1 MTKVLAIT
9 GCMGSGKSTLIRQL
23 EEMIPGSRALFEDHY
38 QRMTHMTLD
47 QLKDWKDRGM
57 DIGELDL
64 NGFDLAI
71 REIRESSHLGHKN
84 RRIKILILES
94 QFGRVHPKLCDL
106 VDYQL
111 WIDTPLDLCLAR
123 KLLQIG
129 TAELENPDGLSY
141 MEHIHS
147 WCEVYLHSTA
157 SLLRKQF
164 EIVSVA
170 SDAVVVNDSSLAKLI
185 EASLGVIQE
194 QALACL
200 GLDGNWLDP

>member
-1 MTKVLAIT
+1 
-9 GCMGSGKSTLIRQL
+9 
-23 EEMIPGSRALFEDHY
+23 
-38 QRMTHMTLD
+38 
-47 QLKDWKDRGM
+47 
-57 DIGELDL
+57 
-64 NGFDLAI
+64 
-71 REIRESSHLGHKN
+71 
-84 RRIKILILES
+84 
-94 QFGRVHPKLCDL
+94 
-106 VDYQL
+106 
-111 WIDTPLDLCLAR
+111 
-123 KLLQIG
+123 
-129 TAELENPDGLSY
+129 